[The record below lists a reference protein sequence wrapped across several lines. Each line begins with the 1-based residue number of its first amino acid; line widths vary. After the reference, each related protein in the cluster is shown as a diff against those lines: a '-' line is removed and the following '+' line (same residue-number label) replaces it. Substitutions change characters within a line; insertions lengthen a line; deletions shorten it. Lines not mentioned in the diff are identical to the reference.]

1 MLLYLLG
8 LYIILFILLCIFSKI
23 YKIEN
28 LNNNTIATGPCI
40 APDCNEKND
49 DLKEQN
55 SINILNKQ
63 LNYNIELNNKLK
75 KDKLQSEEYYD
86 EIKSEYITKLNNCN
100 NKVNML
106 EAEISSKADQKTQQ
120 KNLSKFKNAL
130 NSAN

>member
-40 APDCNEKND
+40 TPDCNEKND